1 MVVAQSAALLQ
12 PVKIPERL
20 GQPVVLVGLLVRLP
34 VEQLIVVGLE
44 TTVVLALELDWDC
57 LSELVS
63 ETLIAE
69 ELAVGYSDAIEE
81 VELIQSIELVQLVE
95 LPANFELKVE
105 RVLLVGP
112 EVGQAVEL
120 VRLGGLLVLLVDCCR
135 SRVCFR

>member
-1 MVVAQSAALLQ
+1 MVVAPSAAMLQ
-12 PVKIPERL
+12 LVKIPERL

-34 VEQLIVVGLE
+34 VEQLIVGLV

-63 ETLIAE
+63 ETLIVV

-81 VELIQSIELVQLVE
+81 VELIQSVELVQLVE